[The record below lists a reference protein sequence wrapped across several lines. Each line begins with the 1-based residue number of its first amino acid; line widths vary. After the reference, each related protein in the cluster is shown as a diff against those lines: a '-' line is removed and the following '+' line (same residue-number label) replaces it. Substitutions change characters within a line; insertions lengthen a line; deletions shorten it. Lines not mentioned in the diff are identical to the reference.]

1 MHANAVHIWP
11 ASDAAADGGAY
22 DFLFNSFLKKN
33 HVLKLGSRRHDL

>member
-22 DFLFNSFLKKN
+22 DFFYLIPFL
-33 HVLKLGSRRHDL
+33 